1 MLFIAHRGESEVAPE
16 NTIESFVLAWTRGVA
31 GIEGDFHLTRDGV
44 LVCMHDENAL
54 RTCGVNRRISDM
66 SLEEVEKLDC
76 GQWKGPGWAHTEG
89 PTLTEVLETLPEDGF
104 IFLEL
109 KTVDEQVIHALRR
122 SFGEAEIADRQVC
135 IISFYDSVLCRCKKE
150 FPRIRCFYLTGFDPA
165 VSPEALVAKVKAMD
179 LDGID
184 CEASTELTDKY
195 VKAMHKAGLEFHVW
209 TVDEPEKA
217 IYFMNLEVD
226 SITTN
231 RPYALWCEINEG

>member
-1 MLFIAHRGESEVAPE
+1 MVQRSQYRIAHSARIYHFKAFFGSVGDDVVNAQRHHLFHFARTIDSPYE
-16 NTIESFVLAWTRGVA
+16 NFLSAV
-31 GIEGDFHLTRDGV
+31 
-44 LVCMHDENAL
+44 
-54 RTCGVNRRISDM
+54 M
-66 SLEEVEKLDC
+66 SVVD
-76 GQWKGPGWAHTEG
+76 HTA
-89 PTLTEVLETLPEDGF
+89 
-104 IFLEL
+104 
-109 KTVDEQVIHALRR
+109 VDEQVIHALRR

-165 VSPEALVAKVKAMD
+165 VSPQALVAKVKAMD